1 MKAPRVVLHRVGDL
15 KPYARN
21 ARTHSAEQVEQIA
34 RSISEFGWTSPILLD
49 GKRGVIAGH
58 GRLLAAQKLGLAQVP
73 CIELAHLSKEQ
84 RRALVIADNQLALNA
99 GWDPGVLK
107 LEIGALK
114 ADGFDVALLGFS
126 LDAIGGLMAGKGQE
140 LTDEPATKPS
150 VSRKGDVWL
159 LGTHRLV
166 VGDSGS
172 DADVAVLAWQA
183 FSGEAATLRG
193 GRATFE
199 DIASER
205 GVKRR
210 GRKAA
215 A

>member
-1 MKAPRVVLHRVGDL
+1 MKAPRVVLRRVGDL

-34 RSISEFGWTSPILLD
+34 RSITEFGWTTPILLD

-84 RRALVIADNQLALNA
+84 RRALVIADNQIALNA

-107 LEIGALK
+107 VEIGALK
-114 ADGFDVALLGFS
+114 TDGFDVSLLGFS
-126 LDAIGGLMAGKGQE
+126 LDAIGGLMAGKGE
-140 LTDEPATKPS
+140 ALADEPSTKP
-150 VSRKGDVWL
+150 VSRKGDEWL
-159 LGTHRLV
+159 LGAHRLV
-166 VGDSGS
+166 VGDAGS

-193 GRATFE
+193 RGATTFD
-199 DIASER
+199 DIADKR
-205 GVKRR
+205 GTKRR